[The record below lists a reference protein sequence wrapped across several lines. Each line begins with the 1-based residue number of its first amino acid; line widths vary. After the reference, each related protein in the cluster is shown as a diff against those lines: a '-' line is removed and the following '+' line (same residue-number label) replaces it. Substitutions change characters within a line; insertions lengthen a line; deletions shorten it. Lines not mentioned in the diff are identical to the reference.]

1 MVKLTDRQKEE
12 LFALFP
18 DQAAGLIERS
28 DYDELIDFLGDETV
42 SKFVNDEPTPES
54 DRIEKLMDE
63 INGYYMHPPVERW

>member
-28 DYDELIDFLGDETV
+28 DYD
-42 SKFVNDEPTPES
+42 
-54 DRIEKLMDE
+54 
-63 INGYYMHPPVERW
+63 